1 MLINNINYIKP
12 LAVFL
17 TAPGYY
23 LVMMVFFKIG
33 LASDSRFFTVPYRLF
48 MVGIFIYFLTIK
60 YKKFKPAI
68 YSNNFFFLCIVTFW
82 IIYLSRM
89 LYDVYWLDLPL
100 SMNANDFILY
110 AVSFGLLPLLFFSIR
125 SDDASY
131 RRTELLMAIGS
142 MTLSLAAFFLY
153 REVFSESSG
162 RLRGLEENMESTI
175 SPLAVSYISIF
186 SFALGFFKIFINRQL
201 SVFNIVM
208 VLSSIPGILMGSSR
222 GAIVALLFSYAFLSA
237 SKKKILPLIFLT
249 MVIIFSYPLM
259 ELYSE
264 QFGSALFNRL
274 ANTTQNWEIEKRM
287 IGWENAID
295 NFIENPVLG
304 DYIENRGIGHHPH
317 NIIIEAFMATGI
329 IGGIP
334 FLLIMLY
341 SFHMA
346 FNIGIRSNQY
356 DWLIIF
362 FTLNFAQNMVTGS
375 IWGSSWLWCSIGLM
389 VPVYEKIKRSSVAFS
404 RNDTR
409 LSSTRL

>member
-1 MLINNINYIKP
+1 
-12 LAVFL
+12 
-17 TAPGYY
+17 
-23 LVMMVFFKIG
+23 
-33 LASDSRFFTVPYRLF
+33 
-48 MVGIFIYFLTIK
+48 
-60 YKKFKPAI
+60 
-68 YSNNFFFLCIVTFW
+68 
-82 IIYLSRM
+82 
-89 LYDVYWLDLPL
+89 
-100 SMNANDFILY
+100 
-110 AVSFGLLPLLFFSIR
+110 
-125 SDDASY
+125 
-131 RRTELLMAIGS
+131 
-142 MTLSLAAFFLY
+142 
-153 REVFSESSG
+153 
-162 RLRGLEENMESTI
+162 
-175 SPLAVSYISIF
+175 
-186 SFALGFFKIFINRQL
+186 
-201 SVFNIVM
+201 
-208 VLSSIPGILMGSSR
+208 
-222 GAIVALLFSYAFLSA
+222 
-237 SKKKILPLIFLT
+237 